1 MQLKGLYALTD
12 ERYTP
17 FLELESKVLELLKA
31 GVKVVQLRDKN
42 SKDEELLEKALNI
55 QQICKKYGA
64 IFIINDR
71 VNLAK
76 EIDADGV
83 HIGIEDESLIKTRE
97 LLPDKIIGVSC
108 YDDLERAI
116 LAQNQGASYVA
127 FGSFFP
133 SSTKPD
139 AKKAPLELLKRAKK
153 ELKIP
158 ICVIGGINETNISL
172 LKDADLISIVKAVYE
187 PREIKENIKILKE
200 LIWTLQSLHVF

>member
-1 MQLKGLYALTD
+1 VQLKGLYALTD

-158 ICVIGGINETNISL
+158 ICAIGGINETNISL

-200 LIWTLQSLHVF
+200 LI

>member
-31 GVKVVQLRDKN
+31 GVKVVQLRDKK

-116 LAQNQGASYVA
+116 LAQSQGASYVA

-158 ICVIGGINETNISL
+158 ICAIGGINETNISL

-200 LIWTLQSLHVF
+200 LI

>member
-200 LIWTLQSLHVF
+200 LI

>member
-1 MQLKGLYALTD
+1 MVQLKGLYALTD

-116 LAQNQGASYVA
+116 LAQSQGASYVA

-158 ICVIGGINETNISL
+158 ICAIGGINETNISL

-200 LIWTLQSLHVF
+200 LI

>member
-1 MQLKGLYALTD
+1 VQLKGLYALTD

-200 LIWTLQSLHVF
+200 LI

>member
-158 ICVIGGINETNISL
+158 ICAIGGINETNISL

>member
-158 ICVIGGINETNISL
+158 ICAIGGINETNISL

-200 LIWTLQSLHVF
+200 LI

>member
-17 FLELESKVLELLKA
+17 FLKLESKVLELLKA

-172 LKDADLISIVKAVYE
+172 LKDADLISIVKAAYE
-187 PREIKENIKILKE
+187 PRDIKENIKILKG
-200 LIWTLQSLHVF
+200 LI